1 MAVSAGRATNTL
13 PAALL
18 VAGLTT
24 VLLAWSCVEYLKG
37 IHEFGVKLWTPTSRK
52 GKEESAAAFI
62 TIMRE
67 ECRIDQPPQL
77 LFCNDRIFVGDPSFL
92 GGFHGRQ
99 GGRLSPSLGAIDL
112 RVDLWVSEIKSR
124 LLPSERT
131 AS

>member
-67 ECRIDQPPQL
+67 EY
-77 LFCNDRIFVGDPSFL
+77 VGSTNHL
-92 GGFHGRQ
+92 NY
-99 GGRLSPSLGAIDL
+99 SSVMIESSLGIL
-112 RVDLWVSEIKSR
+112 HFWVDSMDAKGVVSH
-124 LLPSERT
+124 LPWGL
-131 AS
+131 